1 MKKCLALFALLA
13 LAATARA
20 DALAVW
26 DSTDADTSGS
36 YAATSTADGVTA
48 SPLAAGSG
56 LTPYNSPKKAFVA
69 YGYTATDY
77 PKARDAADYWSVSL
91 TADEDWRLSL
101 SSLVYT
107 FRHIAKG
114 PTNWAW
120 YYSTNGTT
128 WTRTGDL
135 VASPTNET
143 DYIQRTVDL
152 GAIGKLQNFSGTVQF
167 RLVAWGAT
175 ADNKN
180 GTGCFGTKSS
190 SDKVV
195 LVFNGTAVSLAAPPT
210 ITFAGESTVGLS
222 NTLSVAVSAAPEGS
236 AVTSCTV
243 SAGFPGTCSF
253 ANGTATIR
261 PTGPGAVGNAY
272 TLTAVA
278 TNKYGAATNTFG
290 FAVTRY
296 LPPGAVFIDFEDLPT
311 TSSTYLSNAP
321 VTVAGTQWV
330 LHNAVTKMG
339 TNDHCNGTHA
349 LRMNHGWK
357 EGFLAS
363 ASAVASNGLSTVSF
377 AYATYGTYYTTGST
391 VSVEVSLDGA
401 EWLAVGEVET
411 GATHELATYQTPY
424 IGISEPLFV
433 RLRTIG
439 QDSCN
444 IDDILLAKYA
454 ADPDRTAFESYLL
467 EHNVTP
473 GDSLTAEG
481 DDYDGDGATN
491 AEEFAAGTDPYDKT
505 SKP

>member
-20 DALAVW
+20 DVLAVW
-26 DSTDADTSGS
+26 NSTDANASGS

-48 SPLAAGSG
+48 SPLAAASG
-56 LTPYNSPKKAFVA
+56 LTPYNSPKNAFVA
-69 YGYTATDY
+69 YGYTSADY
-77 PKARDAADYWSVSL
+77 PKARDAADYWTVSL
-91 TADEDWRLSL
+91 TTDEDWQLSL
-101 SSLVYT
+101 SSLAYT
-107 FRHIAKG
+107 FRHVAQG

-120 YYSTNGTT
+120 YYSVNGTT
-128 WTRTGDL
+128 WTRMGDL
-135 VASPTNET
+135 VSSPSNDLSYTE
-143 DYIQRTVDL
+143 RTVDL
-152 GAIGKLQNFSGTVQF
+152 GAIGKLQDFSGTVHF
-167 RLVAWGAT
+167 RLVAWGAK
-175 ADNKN
+175 ADNSK
-180 GTGCFGTKSS
+180 GTGCFGQKK
-190 SDKVV
+190 DV
-195 LVFNGTAVSLAAPPT
+195 LVFSGTAVSLAAPPT
-210 ITFAGESTVGLS
+210 IAFAGESTVGLS

-243 SAGFPGTCSF
+243 SSGFPGTCSF
-253 ANGTATIR
+253 ANGVASIT
-261 PTGPGAVGNAY
+261 PTGPEAVGNAY

-296 LPPGAVFIDFEDLPT
+296 LPPGALFIDFEDLPT
-311 TSSTYLSNAP
+311 TSTSYLSNSP
-321 VTVAGTQWV
+321 VTVAGTQWI
-330 LHNAVTKMG
+330 LHNALTKMT

-349 LRMNHGWK
+349 LRMNHSWK
-357 EGFLAS
+357 EGSLTS

-377 AYATYGTYYTTGST
+377 AYATYGNFYTTGST

-401 EWLAVGEVET
+401 EWLSVGEVET

-424 IGISEPLFV
+424 IGIAEPLFV

-454 ADPDRTAFESYLL
+454 ADPDRTAFENYLL
-467 EHNVTP
+467 QYNVTP
-473 GDSLTAEG
+473 GDRLTGEG

-491 AEEFAAGTDPYDKT
+491 AEEFAAGTNPYDKT